1 MTGRI
6 LVVDQD
12 ESLRDGL
19 MLTLSAQRYEVIAVA
34 SGPAAMGMLE
44 VRPFELV
51 LCDLEIAGRN
61 GQPLVAQLAR
71 RSTVVAMS
79 ADDELAHEAARLGA
93 YAVVKK
99 PLVNAE
105 LLLTLRQARERER
118 LRRDNRMLRRAVTQS
133 LGQRPIVAASTSMIA
148 LLETLERAS
157 EHESIVL
164 LTGERGA
171 GKEVLAR
178 ALHSQSPRRR
188 HNFVAVHC
196 GASGQQQLEIEL
208 FGHVKGAFAGADRDR
223 LGLIFEAEGG
233 TLFLDEVGSLPPS
246 LQANLLRVVQ
256 EEEAR
261 PLGDTKPRSVDIRI
275 LAATSLQLE
284 DEVEAG
290 RFREDLFLRLSGIQL
305 VAPPLR
311 DRRKDIP
318 LLVDHFIEHFRQM
331 LGSPVRGIAD
341 DALDRLVTYD
351 WPGNIRELENAIE
364 RAMIVTRRDRISL
377 SDLPAGIVTPDE
389 SSVDSPDDF
398 GLKRARRA
406 IEADVIRRAL
416 RSTGGN
422 RTHAAKR
429 LEISHRAL
437 LYKLKEY
444 GIRE

>member
-1 MTGRI
+1 MTDRI

-19 MLTLSAQRYEVIAVA
+19 MLTLSAERYEVIAVA

-51 LCDLEIAGRN
+51 LCDLEFVGRN
-61 GQPLVAQLAR
+61 GQPLVTQLAR

-79 ADDELAHEAARLGA
+79 AIGELAHEATRLGA

-105 LLLTLRQARERER
+105 LLLTLRQAREREQ

-157 EHESIVL
+157 EYESIVL

-188 HNFVAVHC
+188 QNFVAVHC

-223 LGLIFEAEGG
+223 LGLIFEADGG

-256 EEEAR
+256 EKEAR

-275 LAATSLQLE
+275 IAATSLRL
-284 DEVEAG
+284 EVEV
-290 RFREDLFLRLSGIQL
+290 E
-305 VAPPLR
+305 
-311 DRRKDIP
+311 
-318 LLVDHFIEHFRQM
+318 
-331 LGSPVRGIAD
+331 
-341 DALDRLVTYD
+341 
-351 WPGNIRELENAIE
+351 
-364 RAMIVTRRDRISL
+364 
-377 SDLPAGIVTPDE
+377 
-389 SSVDSPDDF
+389 
-398 GLKRARRA
+398 
-406 IEADVIRRAL
+406 
-416 RSTGGN
+416 
-422 RTHAAKR
+422 
-429 LEISHRAL
+429 
-437 LYKLKEY
+437 
-444 GIRE
+444 